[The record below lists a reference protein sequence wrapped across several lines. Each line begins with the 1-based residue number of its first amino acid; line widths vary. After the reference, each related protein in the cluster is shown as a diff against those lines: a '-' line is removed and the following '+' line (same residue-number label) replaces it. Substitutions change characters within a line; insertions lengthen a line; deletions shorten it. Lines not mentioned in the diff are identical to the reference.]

1 MNENLLNHIF
11 TLDQLK
17 KQNKKYKKKKQK
29 NFLKLLSVFG

>member
-17 KQNKKYKKKKQK
+17 KQNKKYTKRSKKI
-29 NFLKLLSVFG
+29 F